1 MTEFYQLTP
10 EQQARGMEKLATA
23 ALERWAIRD
32 ADLNVI
38 KMREN
43 AVFRVDTPAGERV
56 ALRIHRHN
64 YHSDAG
70 LRSELQWMTA
80 LDDAGIEVPR
90 VIPSKAQRLFETV
103 QCDPVPE
110 PRQVDLFRWIEGEQ
124 LGASGEGLAADEQA
138 LRAAFST
145 MGELCA
151 RVHNQS
157 AAWELPAGFQRHAW
171 DAEGLTGGQPFWGR
185 FWELQALTVAQRQL
199 MQDARARVHAEL
211 SGLPKSAECYS
222 LIHADLTP
230 ENVMVHDGRV
240 QIIDFDDAG
249 FGWHLFEIATALYF
263 HRTEPYFDSVKDA
276 MIEGYRAH
284 RHLPDEMLE
293 RLPTFMMA
301 RGFTYLGW
309 VHTRYETETA
319 RELTPMLVDLAC
331 GLAED
336 YLGNS

>member
-1 MTEFYQLTP
+1 MTDFYQLTP
-10 EQQARGMEKLATA
+10 EQQARDLEKLATA
-23 ALERWAIRD
+23 ALERWNIRG
-32 ADLNVI
+32 ANLNVI

-43 AVFRVDTPAGERV
+43 AVFRVDPPSGEPV
-56 ALRIHRHN
+56 ALRIHRHG

-80 LDDAGIEVPR
+80 LDEAGIDVPK
-90 VIPSKAQRLFETV
+90 VIPSESRRLFETV
-103 QCDPVPE
+103 QREPVPE

-124 LGASGEGLAADEQA
+124 LGASGEGLAVDDQT
-138 LRAAFST
+138 LQKCFHT
-145 MGELCA
+145 LGELCA

-157 AAWELPAGFQRHAW
+157 AAWKLPEGFQRHAW
-171 DAEGLTGGQPFWGR
+171 NAEGLTGEKPFWGR
-185 FWELQALTVAQRQL
+185 FWELEALTDAQRGTIRE
-199 MQDARARVHAEL
+199 ARARVHAEL
-211 SGLPKSAECYS
+211 SAFPKSPDRYS

-263 HRTEPYFDSVKDA
+263 HQTEPYFDSVKEA
-276 MIEGYRAH
+276 MIGGYRAH
-284 RHLPDEMLE
+284 RDLPDEVLAT
-293 RLPTFMMA
+293 LPTFMMA

-331 GLAED
+331 GLAEEH
-336 YLGNS
+336 LKK